1 MLGRRLV
8 ASEPLESVRLDR
20 WLWATRFYKTRPLAV
35 AAIDGGK
42 VQINGSRVKRSKSI
56 RLGDQV
62 RIRQD
67 PFEYQVVVT
76 GLADKR
82 GPARVAA
89 TLYTESQESVSRREE
104 LAFRLKHADPELLN
118 TAGRPSKKQRRD
130 IRRWKER

>member
-1 MLGRRLV
+1 MG
-8 ASEPLESVRLDR
+8 SEPLESVRLDR

-42 VQINGSRVKRSKSI
+42 VQVNGSRVKRSKSI
-56 RLGDQV
+56 RIGDQV

-89 TLYTESQESVSRREE
+89 TLYTESQESVTQREE
-104 LAFRLKHADPELLN
+104 LAFRLKHADPGLPH
-118 TAGRPSKKQRRD
+118 TPGRPSKKQRRD